1 MFFEKRKEKD
11 TVMLCWHK
19 VVQLSTCRIRN
30 VIYLAGKAEKRV
42 LLKWNGSNS
51 RAVGCVPGTRAEV
64 YIKTSLSDM
73 SELVVCNLRIKG
85 FSVRLSS
92 RSCWPHLHPSCCY
105 EGAWSHG
112 KRGRG
117 HSTWTL
123 LLFLQH
129 SLCIY
134 SNSFCYLNV
143 RFLVS
148 FNQIHLYFILRNVL
162 ISFNQFYVI
171 LFLIHFLFIFIKFI
185 YLHLYHIY
193 F

>member
-1 MFFEKRKEKD
+1 MSFLKWEEQEHALWKEERKGHK
-11 TVMLCWHK
+11 VMLCWHK

-92 RSCWPHLHPSCCY
+92 RSCWPHLHPIMLLW
-105 EGAWSHG
+105 GAWSHG
-112 KRGRG
+112 LRGRG

-134 SNSFCYLNV
+134 SNSFCYLN
-143 RFLVS
+143 LHYLNTLS
-148 FNQIHLYFILRNVL
+148 C
-162 ISFNQFYVI
+162 
-171 LFLIHFLFIFIKFI
+171 LF
-185 YLHLYHIY
+185 
-193 F
+193 